1 MALIAQMFEGEAG
14 GPAADRRAGDVAASD
29 VPVSDPPGSDEWL
42 SDQRVSDQPVLDRRA
57 ELARLRL
64 LVDTTG
70 TAPARRTGADVA
82 PEDDADDVVP
92 VLPTLRQLLPGG
104 VLRRGSVV
112 AVEDGVRSGFS
123 NLPHL
128 PRRQGPPDPRG
139 AAGRAGAPNRDAV
152 PPYAAAPSYLALAL
166 AAGASAGGG
175 WCGVVGL
182 PALGIAAAAGLGADL
197 RRMLLLD
204 EPGERWAEAVAVL
217 AGAVNLILVRPP
229 GRPTAEQLRRV
240 TARLRRTAR
249 QRGAALVVAGAWHGA
264 HVTLRT
270 TQSVW
275 TGLGTGQGH
284 LTGRRVTVV
293 AEGRGAQGRPRTALL
308 WLPAADGS
316 VASAAGVLAGRA
328 DGSSDA
334 AAVAAVVASTTATVA
349 TAAAVGRAEEDRREL
364 AEVVRLRSA

>member
-1 MALIAQMFEGEAG
+1 
-14 GPAADRRAGDVAASD
+14 
-29 VPVSDPPGSDEWL
+29 
-42 SDQRVSDQPVLDRRA
+42 
-57 ELARLRL
+57 
-64 LVDTTG
+64 
-70 TAPARRTGADVA
+70 
-82 PEDDADDVVP
+82 VVP

-112 AVEDGVRSGFS
+112 AVEDGARSGLS
-123 NLPHL
+123 NLPYL
-128 PRRQGPPDPRG
+128 PRHQGSPEHRYGRGYQGSSDDRWSGPGYEGSRDRQFGPGYRGSSDDRSGPGHRGSPDHRSGPGRP
-139 AAGRAGAPNRDAV
+139 AAPSRDAI

-197 RRMLLLD
+197 RHMLLLD
-204 EPGERWAEAVAVL
+204 EPGDRWAEAVAVL
-217 AGAVNLILVRPP
+217 AGAVDLILVRPP
-229 GRPTAEQLRRV
+229 GRPTAEQLRRI
-240 TARLRRTAR
+240 TARLRKTAR

-316 VASAAGVLAGRA
+316 VASAAGTLAGRG
-328 DGSSDA
+328 DGRSTA
-334 AAVAAVVASTTATVA
+334 GAAAAGAAVAAIDR
-349 TAAAVGRAEEDRREL
+349 GGEERREL